1 MLLWLSNAEG
11 STLLIRAKPLSR
23 MVRMVEAVLV
33 ALQAS
38 SESSNSALGNGT
50 ELHHRRVLTLRGRRT
65 RRDVL
70 RALGLQR
77 QRGFLLDR
85 TCCRWGLLSC
95 SSQR

>member
-1 MLLWLSNAEG
+1 MLRVG
-11 STLLIRAKPLSR
+11 DQCRPRLLIGTQSLSG
-23 MVRMVEAVLV
+23 MVRMVEVVLV

-38 SESSNSALGNGT
+38 SGSSDSALGNGT
-50 ELHHRRVLTLRGRRT
+50 ELHHRRVHTLRGRRM

-70 RALGLQR
+70 RALASQR

-85 TCCRWGLLSC
+85 TCCRWAFLPC

>member
-1 MLLWLSNAEG
+1 MVEQCG
-11 STLLIRAKPLSR
+11 STLLIRAKPLSG

-50 ELHHRRVLTLRGRRT
+50 ELHHRRVLTLRGRRM

-70 RALGLQR
+70 RALGSQR

-85 TCCRWGLLSC
+85 TCCRWALLPC

>member
-1 MLLWLSNAEG
+1 MLRVGDQCRPRLMIGAQS
-11 STLLIRAKPLSR
+11 LSR

-38 SESSNSALGNGT
+38 SGSSDSALGNGT
-50 ELHHRRVLTLRGRRT
+50 ELHDRRVLTLRGRRM

-70 RALGLQR
+70 RALGSQR
-77 QRGFLLDR
+77 QRGFLVDGI
-85 TCCRWGLLSC
+85 CCRWALLPC

>member
-1 MLLWLSNAEG
+1 MLRVG
-11 STLLIRAKPLSR
+11 DQCRPRLLIGAQSLSG

-38 SESSNSALGNGT
+38 SGSSDSALGNDT
-50 ELHHRRVLTLRGRRT
+50 ELHHRRVLTLRGRRM

-70 RALGLQR
+70 HALGSQR
-77 QRGFLLDR
+77 QRGFLVDG
-85 TCCRWGLLSC
+85 TCCRRALLPC

>member
-1 MLLWLSNAEG
+1 MLRVG
-11 STLLIRAKPLSR
+11 DQCRPRLLIGAQSLSG

-38 SESSNSALGNGT
+38 SGSSDSALGNGT
-50 ELHHRRVLTLRGRRT
+50 ELHHRRVLLALRGRRM

-70 RALGLQR
+70 RALGSQR
-77 QRGFLLDR
+77 QHGFLLDR
-85 TCCRWGLLSC
+85 TCCRWALLPC

>member
-1 MLLWLSNAEG
+1 MIGAQSLSG
-11 STLLIRAKPLSR
+11 
-23 MVRMVEAVLV
+23 MVGMVEAVLV

-38 SESSNSALGNGT
+38 SGSSDSALGNGI
-50 ELHHRRVLTLRGRRT
+50 ELDHRRVLTLRGRRM

-70 RALGLQR
+70 RALGSQR

-85 TCCRWGLLSC
+85 TCYRWALLPC

>member
-1 MLLWLSNAEG
+1 MLRVG
-11 STLLIRAKPLSR
+11 DQCRPTLLIGAQSLSG

-38 SESSNSALGNGT
+38 SGSSDSALGNGT

-85 TCCRWGLLSC
+85 TCYRWALLPC